1 MRLTLR
7 PGVRVALCGAD
18 QRTLGCWW
26 SSLYLLAQ
34 KWPTTLVLQG
44 DKEPGSPQHPCRGCR
59 GCLWPGTNRQLAD
72 RPQGTLLRGT
82 SGATEPLME
91 YSRC

>member
-34 KWPTTLVLQG
+34 KWPTTLVLQRVRVSTAPLQG
-44 DKEPGSPQHPCRGCR
+44 LQRLPLAWDKQ
-59 GCLWPGTNRQLAD
+59 
-72 RPQGTLLRGT
+72 
-82 SGATEPLME
+82 ATG
-91 YSRC
+91 